1 MGFTKSDQIHNHSPT
16 FGDRVCE
23 LHVHN
28 RAKSSS
34 SDRSRLSRLGA
45 YLFGTCIWAEK
56 ASEWHQP
63 PYHPRRFRNVRV
75 LFSCKSMN
83 RKKRDSSANPKCS
96 GVQLQRHFTTVAVCD
111 LSTKCNSP
119 NSPSAIKA
127 INLKSNWLVSLVE
140 RFRSRRK
147 GADLA
152 GGRELAQRAG
162 PGNNGNGVC
171 PAPDN
176 ANGPSACTSAGQQ
189 QQPSKR
195 TVLISFSQTG
205 SAQCTRKTVQSVDT
219 CVADSFDDQMV
230 DKMCS
235 LPKGLDR
242 HEWLASHVLALFEHV
257 NCLSSTLSEVC
268 TPVTCSTMSYPG
280 NSKAQWVDERGKR
293 HNYSA
298 MRYIDSVMALCE
310 GSRKNQS
317 LFPTKYGAS
326 FAAEFEQYCARM
338 VRLLWHCAGH
348 AYAKHWEHLTA
359 LNLRLQFGLVLAH
372 MAKLAKLY
380 SLMSDKELSP
390 LMHTLQL
397 ARPSTTT
404 MTTASA
410 SDSCEAAVRALD
422 DSTLTT
428 TAGTTTASNGSS
440 TALQGRAIQQ
450 QKKAHKREAK
460 EDCKQAQ
467 HHPQHCTLKSGSW
480 GGHSASTVALTVAP
494 AAAVADYGSELVK
507 KNCQQQQQKCCCAQ
521 TC

>member
-1 MGFTKSDQIHNHSPT
+1 MTLSG
-16 FGDRVCE
+16 
-23 LHVHN
+23 VHL
-28 RAKSSS
+28 R
-34 SDRSRLSRLGA
+34 
-45 YLFGTCIWAEK
+45 
-56 ASEWHQP
+56 Q
-63 PYHPRRFRNVRV
+63 
-75 LFSCKSMN
+75 
-83 RKKRDSSANPKCS
+83 SSAGAVAA
-96 GVQLQRHFTTVAVCD
+96 GVARHPQQQQQQQQQHFSAARQQSVDAAGDNGCCLVKALISNLMLAFTT
-111 LSTKCNSP
+111 
-119 NSPSAIKA
+119 
-127 INLKSNWLVSLVE
+127 
-140 RFRSRRK
+140 RSRRK

-176 ANGPSACTSAGQQ
+176 ANGPSACTSAAQQ
-189 QQPSKR
+189 QQQLQQKR
-195 TVLISFSQTG
+195 TTG
-205 SAQCTRKTVQSVDT
+205 SAQCARKTAQSVDT

-317 LFPTKYGAS
+317 FFPTKYGAA

-348 AYAKHWEHLTA
+348 VYAKHWEHLTA

-410 SDSCEAAVRALD
+410 SDSCEQPSSGAVVEQQQQHRPTKRALD

-440 TALQGRAIQQ
+440 TAVQGRAIQQ

-494 AAAVADYGSELVK
+494 AAVVADYGSELVK
-507 KNCQQQQQKCCCAQ
+507 KNCQQQQQQKCCCAQ